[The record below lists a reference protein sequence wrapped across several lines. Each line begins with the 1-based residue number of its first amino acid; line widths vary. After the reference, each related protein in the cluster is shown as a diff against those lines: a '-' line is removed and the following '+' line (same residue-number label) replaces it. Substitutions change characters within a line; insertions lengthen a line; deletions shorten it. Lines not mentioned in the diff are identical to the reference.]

1 MAHVARASGN
11 PSGALA
17 GSRPTKKRES
27 GLAGTWQADE
37 VQALEAGVNKYGEG
51 HWKEILDDDVYSKSL
66 KKRTNTDL
74 KDKWRI
80 IKKHRDSRNEKD
92 SKGTEEQRQHQDTG
106 SLASPSNGSDVSSR
120 TWWRRTPRVVKDP
133 APLLREN
140 PDLLMK
146 KTLAAL
152 QELYGKVFGYSVK
165 LKDKETYVKRLRE
178 AWESVQ
184 PKPTAAAKDNGYA
197 TNPTG
202 LSGTQGG
209 FHGMAGQPNPYAMFP
224 GMYMHHP
231 SMSFS
236 PQQMMAQ
243 QAAMQAALQQAATQQ
258 MMQHMASHQAMAQ
271 HAAAAY
277 FQATNGMPSTTS
289 GPGSCSYPLSI
300 GTYPWH
306 MSSDIG
312 SGQTPSTSG
321 FNQGGSSAFA
331 KPSATVV
338 DGSTEGRKRKRNE
351 QQDTPEG
358 TLPASDDS
366 SGNVPAHEL
375 NVAS

>member
-1 MAHVARASGN
+1 VVRAGGN
-11 PSGALA
+11 AGGSLT
-17 GSRPTKKRES
+17 GSRPAKKRES
-27 GLAGTWQADE
+27 GLAGTWQTEE

-51 HWKEILDDDVYSKSL
+51 HWKEILEDELYSKSL

-80 IKKHRDSRNEKD
+80 IKKHKD
-92 SKGTEEQRQHQDTG
+92 SKAEKDARGTEEQRQHQDTG

-120 TWWRRTPRVVKDP
+120 TWWRRTPRVVKDA

-184 PKPTAAAKDNGYA
+184 PKPTANVKDNGYA
-197 TNPTG
+197 SSTAGMTG
-202 LSGTQGG
+202 MQGG

-231 SMSFS
+231 SMAF
-236 PQQMMAQ
+236 PQQQMITQ

-258 MMQHMASHQAMAQ
+258 MMQHMVSHQAMAQ
-271 HAAAAY
+271 QAAAAY
-277 FQATNGMPSTTS
+277 FQATSSMPNTPS
-289 GPGSCSYPLSI
+289 GPGSCNFPSSM
-300 GTYPWH
+300 GNYPWH
-306 MSSDIG
+306 LPSDAG
-312 SGQTPSTSG
+312 TGHTPSTSG
-321 FNQGGSSAFA
+321 FNHGGSSAFA
-331 KPSATVV
+331 KPLGTTVNG
-338 DGSTEGRKRKRNE
+338 GSEGRKRKRDDRQN
-351 QQDTPEG
+351 TPDG
-358 TLPASDDS
+358 VLPASDDS
-366 SGNVPAHEL
+366 SGNIPAHDT
-375 NVAS
+375 NGAA